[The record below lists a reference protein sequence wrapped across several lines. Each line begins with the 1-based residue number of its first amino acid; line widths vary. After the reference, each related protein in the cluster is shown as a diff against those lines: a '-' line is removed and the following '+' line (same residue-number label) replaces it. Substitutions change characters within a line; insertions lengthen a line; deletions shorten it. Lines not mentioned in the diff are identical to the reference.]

1 MFGEGKQQKKRKT
14 GDIDADHKAREEL
27 IVELSDRSAWRIWPA
42 DMADTLQW
50 LPTTEISIRK
60 IDDETCSHALI
71 NESDGSVCG

>member
-1 MFGEGKQQKKRKT
+1 MHMFRAAASNKRTMKM

-50 LPTTEISIRK
+50 LAHRAEP
-60 IDDETCSHALI
+60 
-71 NESDGSVCG
+71 